1 MSRSMD
7 FDAMSVRYGYAAHM
21 RRFVEALRRTIRIRH
36 HRWELH
42 SASRLL
48 PVILD
53 ADDGVVENDDAGQ
66 VGGRQGDVVL
76 GSVR

>member
-1 MSRSMD
+1 MPL
-7 FDAMSVRYGYAAHM
+7 AAPGSVG
-21 RRFVEALRRTIRIRH
+21 V
-36 HRWELH
+36 
-42 SASRLL
+42 L

>member
-1 MSRSMD
+1 
-7 FDAMSVRYGYAAHM
+7 V
-21 RRFVEALRRTIRIRH
+21 
-36 HRWELH
+36 
-42 SASRLL
+42 L